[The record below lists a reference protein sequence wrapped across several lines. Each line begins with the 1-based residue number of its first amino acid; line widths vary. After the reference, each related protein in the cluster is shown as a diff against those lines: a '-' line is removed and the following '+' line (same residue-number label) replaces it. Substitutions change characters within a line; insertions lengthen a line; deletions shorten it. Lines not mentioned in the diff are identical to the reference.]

1 MAHQGTPQVAG
12 PAAASQPAKFVS
24 LLSEEPPRPDPPDAQ
39 DQDFLADLRLDQ
51 VIEAV
56 AGQRDERDLIAGLL
70 RRRVRD
76 AGTIEYRHEV
86 FADLE
91 DRQLYDATAEFCR
104 QMHRVRTHLRLLAD
118 M

>member
-1 MAHQGTPQVAG
+1 MAHQGTPRAAG
-12 PAAASQPAKFVS
+12 PATASQPAKLVS
-24 LLSEEPPRPDPPDAQ
+24 LFSEMPPKPDPPDAQ

-76 AGTIEYRHEV
+76 SGTIEYRHEV

-91 DRQLYDATAEFCR
+91 DRQVYDATATFCG
-104 QMHRVRTHLRLLAD
+104 QVHRVRTHLRLL
-118 M
+118 